1 MEEEKKKC
9 PYCGEEILA
18 IAKKCKHCGEWLP
31 EEVVEEPKKQIPCPI
46 CGEDIDEGLDVCP
59 YCHEKVEQSYEIHK
73 SRIAENTQDSIP
85 SKKKLTWI
93 IVGAIIATFLISPV
107 SVFLIIGYTFYY
119 RKKALDRGSRFF
131 NNGGLWYITHWGISL
146 MAGMYATLGFLM
158 ELFIAVSDDSE
169 SAYALWGYSYGTMGR
184 FDILDLISGVAGG
197 VIIYLFFQLFIGF
210 KRKTL
215 NSFDDCKKKFLINSI
230 ACSVLALLFC
240 QQVYAIA
247 ENRGETLFDGGST
260 MTKIVAMGA
269 VMLGILWWL
278 YYKVQQELRKY
289 FNQ

>member
-9 PYCGEEILA
+9 PYCDEEILA

-31 EEVVEEPKKQIPCPI
+31 EEVVEESKKQMPCPI
-46 CGEDIDEGLDVCP
+46 CGEDIDEGIDVCP
-59 YCHEKVEQSYEIHK
+59 YCHEKVEQSCENHK
-73 SRIAENTQDSIP
+73 SRITENTQDSIP

-93 IVGAIIATFLISPV
+93 IIGAMIVTFLFPV
-107 SVFLIIGYTFYY
+107 SAFLIIGYTFYY
-119 RKKALDRGSRFF
+119 RKKALERGSRFF

-146 MAGMYATLGFLM
+146 MAGMYAVLGFLM
-158 ELFIAVSDDSE
+158 ELFIVIFDDTE
-169 SAYALWGYSYGTMGR
+169 SAYAIGSGFGR
-184 FDILDLISGVAGG
+184 FDILDLLYGVAGG

-215 NSFDDCKKKFLINSI
+215 NSFEDCKKKFLINGI

-247 ENRGETLFDGGST
+247 ENRGETLFDGGAT

>member
-1 MEEEKKKC
+1 MEEEKKRC

-31 EEVVEEPKKQIPCPI
+31 EEVVEDPKKQIPCPI

-59 YCHEKVEQSYEIHK
+59 YCHEKVEQSYEINK

-93 IVGAIIATFLISPV
+93 IIGAIIATFLFPV
-107 SVFLIIGYTFYY
+107 ASFVIIGYTFYY

-146 MAGMYATLGFLM
+146 MAGLHAIMTFLM
-158 ELFIAVSDDSE
+158 ELFIAVFDDSE
-169 SAYALWGYSYGTMGR
+169 SAYVLGGNIGR
-184 FDILDLISGVAGG
+184 FDILDLVSGVAGG

-215 NSFDDCKKKFLINSI
+215 NSFEDCKKKFLVNSI
-230 ACSVLALLFC
+230 ACSVLTLFFC

-247 ENRGETLFDGGST
+247 ENRGETLFDGGAT
-260 MTKIVAMGA
+260 MTKIVTMGA

-278 YYKVQQELRKY
+278 YYKVQKELHKY
-289 FNQ
+289 FNL

>member
-1 MEEEKKKC
+1 MKEEKKRC

-31 EEVVEEPKKQIPCPI
+31 EEVVEDPKKQIPCPI

-93 IVGAIIATFLISPV
+93 IIGAIIATFLFPV
-107 SVFLIIGYTFYY
+107 ASFVIIGYTFYY

-146 MAGMYATLGFLM
+146 MAGLHAIMTFLM
-158 ELFIAVSDDSE
+158 ELFIAVFDDSE
-169 SAYALWGYSYGTMGR
+169 SAYVLGGNIGR
-184 FDILDLISGVAGG
+184 FDILDLVSGVAGG

-215 NSFDDCKKKFLINSI
+215 NSFEDCKKKFLVNSI
-230 ACSVLALLFC
+230 ACSVLTLFFC

-247 ENRGETLFDGGST
+247 ENRGETLFDGGAT
-260 MTKIVAMGA
+260 MTKIVTMGA

-278 YYKVQQELRKY
+278 YYKVQKELHKY
-289 FNQ
+289 FNL

>member
-1 MEEEKKKC
+1 MEEEKKRC

-31 EEVVEEPKKQIPCPI
+31 EEVVEDPKKQIPCPI

-93 IVGAIIATFLISPV
+93 IIGAIIATFLFPV
-107 SVFLIIGYTFYY
+107 ASFVIIGYTFYY

-146 MAGMYATLGFLM
+146 MAGLHAIMTFLM
-158 ELFIAVSDDSE
+158 ELFIAVFDDSE
-169 SAYALWGYSYGTMGR
+169 SAYVLGGNIGR
-184 FDILDLISGVAGG
+184 FDILDLVSGVAGG

-215 NSFDDCKKKFLINSI
+215 NSFEDCKKKFLVNSI
-230 ACSVLALLFC
+230 ACSVLTLFFC

-247 ENRGETLFDGGST
+247 ENRGETLFDGGAT
-260 MTKIVAMGA
+260 MTKIVTMGA
-269 VMLGILWWL
+269 VMLSILWWL
-278 YYKVQQELRKY
+278 YYRIQQELHKY

>member
-1 MEEEKKKC
+1 MEEEKKRC

-46 CGEDIDEGLDVCP
+46 CREDIDEGLDVCP
-59 YCHEKVEQSYEIHK
+59 YCYEKVEQSYEIHK
-73 SRIAENTQDSIP
+73 SRIAENTQDFIP

-93 IVGAIIATFLISPV
+93 IIGAMIVTFLISPV

-146 MAGMYATLGFLM
+146 MAGLYAIMTFLI
-158 ELFIAVSDDSE
+158 ELFITVFDDSE
-169 SAYALWGYSYGTMGR
+169 SAYAIGGGFGR

-215 NSFDDCKKKFLINSI
+215 NSFEDCKKKFLISSI

>member
-1 MEEEKKKC
+1 MEEEKKRC

-31 EEVVEEPKKQIPCPI
+31 EEVVEDPKKQIPCPI

-59 YCHEKVEQSYEIHK
+59 YCHEKVEQSYEINK

-85 SKKKLTWI
+85 SKKNLTWI
-93 IVGAIIATFLISPV
+93 IIGAIIATFLFPV
-107 SVFLIIGYTFYY
+107 ASFVIIGYTFYY

-146 MAGMYATLGFLM
+146 MAGLHAIMTFLM
-158 ELFIAVSDDSE
+158 ELFIAVFDDSE
-169 SAYALWGYSYGTMGR
+169 SAYVLGGNIGR
-184 FDILDLISGVAGG
+184 FDILDLVSGVAGG

-215 NSFDDCKKKFLINSI
+215 NSFEDCKKKFLVNSI
-230 ACSVLALLFC
+230 ACSVLTLFFC

-247 ENRGETLFDGGST
+247 ENRGETLFDGGAT
-260 MTKIVAMGA
+260 MTKIVTMGA

-278 YYKVQQELRKY
+278 YYKVQKELHKY
-289 FNQ
+289 FNL

>member
-1 MEEEKKKC
+1 MKEEKKRC

-31 EEVVEEPKKQIPCPI
+31 EEVVEDPKKQIPCPI
-46 CGEDIDEGLDVCP
+46 CGEEIDEGLDVCP

-93 IVGAIIATFLISPV
+93 IIGAIIATFLFPV
-107 SVFLIIGYTFYY
+107 VSFVIIGYTFYY

-146 MAGMYATLGFLM
+146 MAGLHAIMTFLM
-158 ELFIAVSDDSE
+158 ELFIAVFDDSE
-169 SAYALWGYSYGTMGR
+169 SAYVLGGNIGR
-184 FDILDLISGVAGG
+184 FDILDLVSGVAGG

-215 NSFDDCKKKFLINSI
+215 NSFEDCKKKFLVNSI
-230 ACSVLALLFC
+230 ACSVLTLFFC

-247 ENRGETLFDGGST
+247 ENRGETLFDGGAT
-260 MTKIVAMGA
+260 MTKIVTMGA

-278 YYKVQQELRKY
+278 YYKVQKELHKY
-289 FNQ
+289 FNL

>member
-1 MEEEKKKC
+1 MEEEKKRC

-31 EEVVEEPKKQIPCPI
+31 EEVVEKPKKQIPCPI
-46 CGEDIDEGLDVCP
+46 CGEDIDEGLEVCP
-59 YCHEKVEQSYEIHK
+59 YCHEKVEQSDEIHEP
-73 SRIAENTQDSIP
+73 IAENPQDSIP
-85 SKKKLTWI
+85 TKKKLTWI
-93 IVGAIIATFLISPV
+93 IIGAIIATFLFPV
-107 SVFLIIGYTFYY
+107 ASFVIIGYTFYY

-146 MAGMYATLGFLM
+146 MAGLHAIMTFLM
-158 ELFIAVSDDSE
+158 ELFIVVFDDSE
-169 SAYALWGYSYGTMGR
+169 SAYALWGNSYGTMGR
-184 FDILDLISGVAGG
+184 FDILDFLSGVAGG

-215 NSFDDCKKKFLINSI
+215 NSFEDCKKKFLVNSI

-247 ENRGETLFDGGST
+247 ENRGETLFDGGAT

-278 YYKVQQELRKY
+278 YNKVQQELRKY

>member
-1 MEEEKKKC
+1 MEEEKKRC

-31 EEVVEEPKKQIPCPI
+31 EEVEEDPKKQIPCPI

-59 YCHEKVEQSYEIHK
+59 YCHEKVEQSYEINK

-93 IVGAIIATFLISPV
+93 IIGAIIATFLFPV
-107 SVFLIIGYTFYY
+107 ASFVIIGYTFYY

-146 MAGMYATLGFLM
+146 MAGLHAIMTFLM
-158 ELFIAVSDDSE
+158 ELFIAVFDDSE
-169 SAYALWGYSYGTMGR
+169 SAYVLGGNIGR
-184 FDILDLISGVAGG
+184 FDILDLVSGVAGG

-215 NSFDDCKKKFLINSI
+215 NSFEDCKKKFLVNSI
-230 ACSVLALLFC
+230 ACSVLTLFFC

-247 ENRGETLFDGGST
+247 ENRGETLFDGGAT
-260 MTKIVAMGA
+260 MTKIVTMGA

-278 YYKVQQELRKY
+278 YYKVQKELHKY
-289 FNQ
+289 FNL

>member
-1 MEEEKKKC
+1 MEEEKKRC

-31 EEVVEEPKKQIPCPI
+31 EEVVEKPKKQIPCPI
-46 CGEDIDEGLDVCP
+46 CGEDIDEGLEVCP
-59 YCHEKVEQSYEIHK
+59 YCHEKVEQSDEIHEP
-73 SRIAENTQDSIP
+73 IAENTQDSIP
-85 SKKKLTWI
+85 TKKKLTWI
-93 IVGAIIATFLISPV
+93 IIGAIIATFLFPV
-107 SVFLIIGYTFYY
+107 ASIVIIGYTFYY

-146 MAGMYATLGFLM
+146 MAGLHAIMTFLI
-158 ELFIAVSDDSE
+158 ELFIVVFDDSE
-169 SAYALWGYSYGTMGR
+169 SAYVLGGNIGR
-184 FDILDLISGVAGG
+184 FDILDLVSGVAGG

-215 NSFDDCKKKFLINSI
+215 NSFEDCKKKFLVNSI
-230 ACSVLALLFC
+230 ACSVLTLFFC

-247 ENRGETLFDGGST
+247 ENRGETLFDGGAT
-260 MTKIVAMGA
+260 MTKIVTMGA

-278 YYKVQQELRKY
+278 YYKVQKELHKY
-289 FNQ
+289 FNL

>member
-1 MEEEKKKC
+1 MD
-9 PYCGEEILA
+9 YNWRLNRYI
-18 IAKKCKHCGEWLP
+18 
-31 EEVVEEPKKQIPCPI
+31 
-46 CGEDIDEGLDVCP
+46 
-59 YCHEKVEQSYEIHK
+59 
-73 SRIAENTQDSIP
+73 SIP
-85 SKKKLTWI
+85 VASF
-93 IVGAIIATFLISPV
+93 V
-107 SVFLIIGYTFYY
+107 IIGYTFYY

-146 MAGMYATLGFLM
+146 MAGMYAIMTFLM
-158 ELFIAVSDDSE
+158 ELSIVIFDSE
-169 SAYALWGYSYGTMGR
+169 SAHILSGNSYGTMGR
-184 FDILDLISGVAGG
+184 FDILDLLSGVAGV
-197 VIIYLFFQLFIGF
+197 VILYYFSQLFIGF

-215 NSFDDCKKKFLINSI
+215 NSFEECKKMFLINSI

-247 ENRGETLFDGGST
+247 ENRGETLFDGGTT
-260 MTKIVAMGA
+260 MTKIIIMGA

>member
-1 MEEEKKKC
+1 MEEEKKRC

-31 EEVVEEPKKQIPCPI
+31 EEVVEDPKKQIPCPI

-59 YCHEKVEQSYEIHK
+59 YCHEKVEQSYEINK

-93 IVGAIIATFLISPV
+93 IIGAIIATFLFPV
-107 SVFLIIGYTFYY
+107 ASFVIIGYTFYY

-146 MAGMYATLGFLM
+146 MAGLHAIMTFLM
-158 ELFIAVSDDSE
+158 ELFIAVFDDSE
-169 SAYALWGYSYGTMGR
+169 SAYVLGGNIGR
-184 FDILDLISGVAGG
+184 FDILDLVSGVAGG

-215 NSFDDCKKKFLINSI
+215 NSFEDCKKKFLVNSI
-230 ACSVLALLFC
+230 ACSVLTLFFC

-247 ENRGETLFDGGST
+247 ENRGETLFDGGAT
-260 MTKIVAMGA
+260 MTKIVTMGA

-278 YYKVQQELRKY
+278 
-289 FNQ
+289 

>member
-1 MEEEKKKC
+1 MEEEKKRC

-18 IAKKCKHCGEWLP
+18 IAKKCKHCGEWLH
-31 EEVVEEPKKQIPCPI
+31 EEVVEDPKKQIPCPI

-59 YCHEKVEQSYEIHK
+59 YCHEKVEQSYEINK

-93 IVGAIIATFLISPV
+93 IIGAIIATFLFPV
-107 SVFLIIGYTFYY
+107 ASFVIIGYTFYY

-146 MAGMYATLGFLM
+146 MAGLHAIMTFLM
-158 ELFIAVSDDSE
+158 ELFIAVFDDSE
-169 SAYALWGYSYGTMGR
+169 SAYVLGGNIGR
-184 FDILDLISGVAGG
+184 FDILDLVSGVAGG

-215 NSFDDCKKKFLINSI
+215 NSFEDCKKKFLVNSI
-230 ACSVLALLFC
+230 ACSVLTLFFC

-247 ENRGETLFDGGST
+247 ENRGETLFDGGAT
-260 MTKIVAMGA
+260 MTKIVTMGA

-278 YYKVQQELRKY
+278 YYKVQKELHKY
-289 FNQ
+289 FNL

>member
-1 MEEEKKKC
+1 MEEEKKRC

-31 EEVVEEPKKQIPCPI
+31 EEVVEDPKKQIPCPI

-59 YCHEKVEQSYEIHK
+59 YCHEKVEQSYEINK
-73 SRIAENTQDSIP
+73 SRIAENTQDSIT

-93 IVGAIIATFLISPV
+93 IIGAIIATFLFPV
-107 SVFLIIGYTFYY
+107 ASFVIIGYTFYY

-146 MAGMYATLGFLM
+146 MAGLHAIMTFLM
-158 ELFIAVSDDSE
+158 ELFIAVFDDSE
-169 SAYALWGYSYGTMGR
+169 SAYVLGGNIGR
-184 FDILDLISGVAGG
+184 FDILDLVSGVAGG

-215 NSFDDCKKKFLINSI
+215 NSFEDCKKKFLVNSI
-230 ACSVLALLFC
+230 ACSVLTLFFC

-247 ENRGETLFDGGST
+247 ENRGETLFDGGAT

-278 YYKVQQELRKY
+278 YHKVQQELRKY